1 MKTANKGSR
10 VLLRLLFL
18 VYAAVMLWLLF
29 GQRIGDDGVTIHL
42 NTSGENLNLVPLKT
56 VKHYIWLLQNS
67 TNRAL
72 LRHAVINLVGN
83 VVLFIPLGWF
93 LPYNWE
99 KFRSIFRVFFLVLL
113 MIVLVEIT
121 QYFTLLGSCDID
133 DLLLNLFGA
142 LVGYCLWKIGTYRQ
156 SKK

>member
-29 GQRIGDDGVTIHL
+29 GQRIGDDGVSIHL
-42 NTSGENLNLVPLKT
+42 NISGENLNLVPLKT

-113 MIVLVEIT
+113 IIV
-121 QYFTLLGSCDID
+121 C
-133 DLLLNLFGA
+133 
-142 LVGYCLWKIGTYRQ
+142 
-156 SKK
+156 